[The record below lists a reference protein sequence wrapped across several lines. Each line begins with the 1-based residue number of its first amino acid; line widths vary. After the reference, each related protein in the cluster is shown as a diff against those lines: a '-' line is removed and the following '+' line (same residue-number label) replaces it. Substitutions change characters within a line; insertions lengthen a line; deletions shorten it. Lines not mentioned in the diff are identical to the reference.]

1 MTQGELIALIA
12 ARPAGF
18 AWLIG
23 AGASRMSGLPTA
35 NDIVADLKRQYYAQ
49 EEGVEISL
57 QDMHNDAV
65 RERIQTFMD
74 ARGFPAQWSAEEYS
88 GYFDKIFGAD
98 KERQRS
104 YISRKLSEDK
114 VNLSAG
120 NRVQAAMLAAGL
132 TRVIFTTNFDPVL
145 ERAYADV
152 SGRSLSTYHLEGP
165 HAALQA
171 LNEENYPLY
180 VKLHGDFRYD
190 SIKNLTADLAA
201 QNDDLSKCL
210 VAAASRF
217 GLVVAGY
224 SGRDESILALI
235 REAMDQPNP
244 FPAGL
249 FWTSIQ
255 GASVLPSVRSLIND
269 AQSKNIRSGVIEI
282 ETYDTLMLRIWRNLE
297 DKPASLDAKVRRS
310 ASSMVSI
317 PLPASKGGSPLVRM
331 NALPVRALP
340 TEALAV
346 TTRHPK
352 DWKML
357 REVQRNA
364 ASRIVLT
371 KGEQIM
377 AWGNL
382 QAVQGAFGDGFVSA
396 APVSLSMT
404 ADGPD
409 ELHVQG
415 FLEEGLVWAL
425 ARGRPLVA
433 RSSRH
438 GSVLIADRNPR
449 DPTGLAPVK
458 AKVGNVA
465 GPIPR
470 LMTSVTDEHPKAEP
484 LFFAE
489 CLHISL
495 SWKDGKC
502 WLLVNPDIWVWPPRG
517 RELASGF
524 LDQRRR
530 GRFNGKHNDLM
541 DAWIDVLFGGRTE
554 PIDARFALND
564 ERQPGANASFEIGSQ
579 TAFSR
584 RHLI

>member
-12 ARPAGF
+12 ARPASF

-65 RERIQTFMD
+65 RSRIQTFMD

-132 TRVIFTTNFDPVL
+132 TRVIFTTNFDPVV

-152 SGRSLSTYHLEGP
+152 SSRSLSAYHLEGS

-171 LNEENYPLY
+171 LNEEDYPLY

-201 QNDDLSKCL
+201 QNDDLAKCL

-249 FWTSIQ
+249 FWTTIQ
-255 GASVLPSVRSLIND
+255 GAPVLPSVQSLIDD
-269 AQSKNIRSGVIEI
+269 AQSKSIRSGVIEI

-297 DKPASLDAKVRRS
+297 GKPASLDAKVRRS

-317 PLPASKGGSPLVRM
+317 PLPASKGGSPLPAHERTPSPRAADGSTCGDDEASDRLEDAAGSAAEGRQPNPSHEGRAGYGMGRSPGCAGSFRRRLRVGGTG
-331 NALPVRALP
+331 LPVDDCRRSRPAPRSGISRGGPGLGAGSRAP
-340 TEALAV
+340 AGSEELAPWQRSHRGSKSAGSDR
-346 TTRHPK
+346 TGAGESEGRERGRSHP
-352 DWKML
+352 
-357 REVQRNA
+357 
-364 ASRIVLT
+364 
-371 KGEQIM
+371 
-377 AWGNL
+377 
-382 QAVQGAFGDGFVSA
+382 QAHDAGDG
-396 APVSLSMT
+396 
-404 ADGPD
+404 
-409 ELHVQG
+409 
-415 FLEEGLVWAL
+415 
-425 ARGRPLVA
+425 
-433 RSSRH
+433 
-438 GSVLIADRNPR
+438 
-449 DPTGLAPVK
+449 
-458 AKVGNVA
+458 
-465 GPIPR
+465 
-470 LMTSVTDEHPKAEP
+470 
-484 LFFAE
+484 
-489 CLHISL
+489 
-495 SWKDGKC
+495 
-502 WLLVNPDIWVWPPRG
+502 
-517 RELASGF
+517 
-524 LDQRRR
+524 
-530 GRFNGKHNDLM
+530 
-541 DAWIDVLFGGRTE
+541 
-554 PIDARFALND
+554 
-564 ERQPGANASFEIGSQ
+564 
-579 TAFSR
+579 
-584 RHLI
+584 